1 MYRSIL
7 KLLLASALFS
17 IAATSPLIAAE
28 PSLQRFVGAKS
39 ETFKEPGEAL
49 DALKKDL
56 GAKDVDALAK
66 VLGLNAEAAKKS
78 DDFDDR
84 LTDLQKASTERAEL
98 KDRKDG
104 SKEVILGNLAWPFP
118 FPLVKQDAGW
128 QFDTNKG
135 LEEILARR
143 IGENETAA
151 IQTCRSYIAA
161 QTAYAQED
169 HDGDGVLE
177 FAQKLISEE
186 GKHDGLYWKSDGGEE
201 SPAGSFGD
209 DAKIEASAKSD
220 RGYFGYRYRILK
232 GQGSNIAGGKYD
244 FVINGNMIAGHAL
257 IAWPAIYGETGIKT
271 FVVSHHGTIYE
282 KDLGPATD
290 KMVKEIRSFNPDQT
304 WDSVDD

>member
-1 MYRSIL
+1 MYRSTL
-7 KLLLASALFS
+7 KILLASALLS

-84 LTDLQKASTERAEL
+84 LTDLQKASGERAEL

-128 QFDTNKG
+128 QFDTKKG

-161 QTAYAQED
+161 QTSYAQED
-169 HDGDGVLE
+169 HDDDGVLE

-220 RGYFGYRYRILK
+220 RGYFGYRYRILRA
-232 GQGSNIAGGKYD
+232 QGSNIAGGKYD

>member
-1 MYRSIL
+1 MYRSTL
-7 KLLLASALFS
+7 KILLASALLS

-84 LTDLQKASTERAEL
+84 LTDLQKASGERAEL

-128 QFDTNKG
+128 QFDTKKG

-169 HDGDGVLE
+169 HDDDGVLE

>member
-1 MYRSIL
+1 MYRSTL
-7 KLLLASALFS
+7 KILLASAFLS
-17 IAATSPLIAAE
+17 ISASSSLLAAE
-28 PSLQRFVGAKS
+28 PSLQRFVGADAES
-39 ETFKEPGEAL
+39 FKEPGEAL
-49 DALKKDL
+49 EALKKDL

-66 VLGLNAEAAKKS
+66 VLGLNAESAKKS

-84 LTDLQKASTERAEL
+84 LTDLQKASGERAEL
-98 KDRKDG
+98 RDREDG
-104 SKEVILGNLAWPFP
+104 SKEVILGKLAWPFP
-118 FPLVKQDAGW
+118 FPLVKDDSGW
-128 QFDTNKG
+128 QFDTQKG

-143 IGENETAA
+143 IGENENEA
-151 IQTCRSYIAA
+151 IRTCRNYVLA

-177 FAQKLISEE
+177 FAQKTVSTE

-209 DAKIEASAKSD
+209 DAKIEASATSD
-220 RGYFGYRYRILK
+220 RGYFGYRYRILRA
-232 GQGSNIAGGKYD
+232 QGSNIAGGKYG

-290 KMVKEIRSFNPDQT
+290 KVVKEIRSFNPDQT

>member
-1 MYRSIL
+1 MYRSTL
-7 KLLLASALFS
+7 KILLASALLS

-118 FPLVKQDAGW
+118 FPLVKQDTGW
-128 QFDTNKG
+128 RFDTNKG

-169 HDGDGVLE
+169 HDDDGVLE

-220 RGYFGYRYRILK
+220 RGYFGYRYRILRA
-232 GQGSNIAGGKYD
+232 QGSNIAGGKYG

>member
-1 MYRSIL
+1 M
-7 KLLLASALFS
+7 
-17 IAATSPLIAAE
+17 AATSPLIAAE

-84 LTDLQKASTERAEL
+84 LTDLQKASKERAEL

-186 GKHDGLYWKSDGGEE
+186 GKQDGLYWKSDGGEE
-201 SPAGSFGD
+201 SPAGEFRRRCQ
-209 DAKIEASAKSD
+209 D
-220 RGYFGYRYRILK
+220 RSQREVRPRLFRLSLPDTQRP
-232 GQGSNIAGGKYD
+232 GQQHCRRQ
-244 FVINGNMIAGHAL
+244 V
-257 IAWPAIYGETGIKT
+257 
-271 FVVSHHGTIYE
+271 
-282 KDLGPATD
+282 
-290 KMVKEIRSFNPDQT
+290 
-304 WDSVDD
+304 

>member
-1 MYRSIL
+1 MYRSTL
-7 KLLLASALFS
+7 KILLASALLS